1 MKQKETLVKAV
12 AFLTVALL
20 IAPVLVNKVEA
31 AEDLLGDDLF
41 QFVWDDFDGYYI
53 ISDEVFPLKI
63 YVLSLPDVGNYRVS
77 NHSDVVE
84 GVRQA
89 TKIYPGDADVKE
101 LVIPIWFG
109 LTMKLNVSISY
120 TVIQDWNEY
129 KTLAESA
136 NNIIIVNTHDEYLP
150 VPEDYTREEWTDKI
164 ADFMLNRWGT
174 WVHAGGYPF
183 YRVWYQNGT
192 KEEWGEDGFKHL
204 MSHIGKGNL
213 TCYPPPGWDPT
224 NPATFSLWAA
234 QGMSRWYLYGTSI
247 LGFAEANPGY
257 PISFEDFEGQ
267 YIGSIYALEAPYEPG
282 AIIRYSQN
290 QSAFNFGIYVHMS
303 PWRFYLSNGREIE
316 YPDLAMGFISTAA
329 AIYGE
334 FTHAACKLYSRSG
347 NSATEAIQKAEK
359 EGRTVGLTEA
369 KNLFQNAL
377 DAFAAGNYK
386 LAAAYAI
393 QAKQTAEKAAAP
405 NTLPQV
411 IAIIITIAVPIG
423 IGAYYKINRKNKG
436 RMPSECAERKRR

>member
-1 MKQKETLVKAV
+1 MKQKETLVKTVAFLAV
-12 AFLTVALL
+12 AFL

-31 AEDLLGDDLF
+31 TEDLPGDDLF
-41 QFVWDDFDGYYI
+41 QFVWDDSLRGYYI
-53 ISDEVFPLKI
+53 ISDEVFPLKV
-63 YVLSLPDVGNYRVS
+63 YVLSLPDVGNYRIS
-77 NHSDVVE
+77 NHSDIIE
-84 GVRQA
+84 GVKQA

-101 LVIPIWFG
+101 LTIPLWFR
-109 LTMKLNVSISY
+109 LIMKLNVSVSY
-120 TVIQDWNEY
+120 TMIQDWNEY
-129 KTLAESA
+129 KTLVESA

-150 VPEDYTREEWTDKI
+150 VPEGYTKEEWTDEV

-192 KEEWGEDGFKHL
+192 KEEWGEDGFKRL

-213 TCYPPPGWDPT
+213 TCYPPADWDPT
-224 NPATFSLWAA
+224 NRTSFSMWAE
-234 QGMSRWYLYGTSI
+234 GMSRWYLYGTSI

-257 PISFEDFEGQ
+257 PINFEDFEDE
-267 YIGSIYALEAPYEPG
+267 YIGSLYSYGDYKPG

-290 QSAFNFGIYVHMS
+290 QSDFNFGIYVHMS

-316 YPDLAMGFISTAA
+316 CPDLAMGFISTAA

-334 FTHAACKLYSRSG
+334 FFCAADKLYSRSG
-347 NSATEAIQKAEK
+347 DSAAEVILRAEK
-359 EGRTVGLTEA
+359 EGRTIGLAEA
-369 KNLFQNAL
+369 KNLFRDAL

-393 QAKQTAEKAAAP
+393 QAKLTAEKATAP

-423 IGAYYKINRKNKG
+423 IGAYYKINKNNKKNKG
-436 RMPSECAERKRR
+436 RASNA

>member
-12 AFLTVALL
+12 AFLAVAFL
-20 IAPVLVNKVEA
+20 IAPVLVNKVGA

-53 ISDEVFPLKI
+53 VSDKVFPLKA
-63 YVLSLPDVGNYRVS
+63 YVLSLSDVGNYRVS

-84 GVRQA
+84 GVKQA
-89 TKIYPGDADVKE
+89 TKIYPGDDDVKE
-101 LVIPIWFG
+101 LVIPLWFG
-109 LTMKLNVSISY
+109 LTMKLNVNISY

-129 KTLAESA
+129 RTLVESA
-136 NNIIIVNTHDEYLP
+136 NNTIIVNTHDEYLP
-150 VPEDYTREEWTDKI
+150 VPEGYTKGGWMDEV

-192 KEEWGEDGFKHL
+192 KEEWGEDGFKRL
-204 MSHIGKGNL
+204 MTHIGKGNV
-213 TCYPPPGWDPT
+213 TCYPPAGWDPT
-224 NPATFSLWAA
+224 TRATVSMWAE
-234 QGMSRWYLYGTSI
+234 GMSRWYLYGTSI

-257 PISFEDFEGQ
+257 PINLEDFEDE
-267 YIGSIYALEAPYEPG
+267 YIGGLYSYEDYKPG

-290 QSAFNFGIYVHMS
+290 QSTFNFGIYVHMS

-316 YPDLAMGFISTAA
+316 YPDLGMGFISTAA

-334 FTHAACKLYSRSG
+334 FFCVADKLYSRSG
-347 NSATEAIQKAEK
+347 DSAAEVILRAEK
-359 EGRTVGLTEA
+359 EGRTIGLDEA
-369 KNLFQNAL
+369 KSLFQNAL
-377 DAFAAGNYK
+377 DAFASGNYK
-386 LAAAYAI
+386 LAGAYAN
-393 QAKQTAEKAAAP
+393 QAKLTAEKAAAP

-411 IAIIITIAVPIG
+411 IAIILMIAVPIG
-423 IGAYYKINRKNKG
+423 IGAYYKINNKKNK
-436 RMPSECAERKRR
+436 RKAV

>member
-12 AFLTVALL
+12 AFLAVAFL

-31 AEDLLGDDLF
+31 AEDLPSDDLF
-41 QFVWDDFDGYYI
+41 QFVWDDSLRGFYI
-53 ISDEVFPLKI
+53 VSDQVFPLKVYAI
-63 YVLSLPDVGNYRVS
+63 SLPDVGNYRIS
-77 NHSDVVE
+77 NHSNIIE
-84 GVRQA
+84 GVKQA
-89 TKIYPGDADVKE
+89 TKIYPGDTDVKE
-101 LVIPIWFG
+101 LYIPLWFR
-109 LTMKLNVSISY
+109 LIMKLNVSVSY
-120 TVIQDWNEY
+120 TLVQDWNEY
-129 KTLAESA
+129 KTLVESA
-136 NNIIIVNTHDEYLP
+136 NNIIIVNTHDEYLS
-150 VPEDYTREEWTDKI
+150 VPEGYTKEEWTDKV

-183 YRVWYQNGT
+183 YRAWHQNGT
-192 KEEWGEDGFKHL
+192 KEEWGENGFKRL

-213 TCYPPPGWDPT
+213 TCYPPAGWDPS
-224 NPATFSLWAA
+224 NRATFSLWAA

-267 YIGSIYALEAPYEPG
+267 YIGSLYSYGDYKPG

-316 YPDLAMGFISTAA
+316 CPDLAMGFISTAA

-334 FTHAACKLYSRSG
+334 FFCAADKLYSRSG
-347 NSATEAIQKAEK
+347 NSTAEAILRAEK

-369 KNLFQNAL
+369 KSLFQDAL
-377 DAFAAGNYK
+377 DAFTAGNYK

-393 QAKQTAEKAAAP
+393 QAKLTAEKAAAP

-423 IGAYYKINRKNKG
+423 IGAYYKINNKKNKG
-436 RMPSECAERKRR
+436 RASNA